1 MFHVIGAIIAVILII
16 IVLAWRLLW
25 YEFSGREDDKF
36 GAWSYSG
43 GTSPDKYQKK
53 VLKEYRHLRP
63 SKNRI
68 PYSEFCHGKK
78 GFKIQPQQ
86 KLIGEYME
94 PHRGAVPTDSLLVV
108 HKIGAGK
115 TCLSIQVGLK
125 WRGTKTKLASGETKD
140 ASKPLYVMPAS
151 LIPGFRAELRSKCAG
166 TDYITAAESSELVT
180 LKPGSAE
187 YNEIIARSD
196 ERINKDFIIM
206 SYNKFA
212 SAMSVGASKV
222 AAPVLIV
229 DELQNVNSPGGKY
242 YAAVR
247 KWTEKYAGPI
257 ILMSATPLFD
267 SAEEINSLAVLMRL
281 NPQGVISPE
290 DIPRLFAGKVSYY
303 EGAPDYTFPDVMVR
317 VKKCKMSPH
326 QAKWYRAQVEAE
338 MKKSGDIKL
347 RNVAESFYIK
357 SRQKSNIVYP
367 KGLTGQAGLNLLT
380 ANKIRSDLDKYS
392 AKYSVLVRKLL
403 RSHGPESLSFVYT
416 GFTGAGGISALKKCL
431 GAVGYKDYLAD
442 GPGKRRYVVWS
453 GEETLRE
460 KQTIRDVFNSPE
472 NNDASQIQVVI
483 GSSAIK
489 EGVSLMRVRTVH
501 LLETYW
507 NLSQTAQIIGRAVRY
522 CSHKTLPARD
532 RSVLVYIYAAVTG
545 DVSKEPQPEESI
557 DLYMLNIAEK
567 KRDDITPY
575 MDAFA
580 DVAIDRLVHYP

>member
-1 MFHVIGAIIAVILII
+1 MLPVIGLIITLVIII
-16 IVLAWRLLW
+16 IVVAWRLITNPYTHSNEL
-25 YEFSGREDDKF
+25 
-36 GAWSYSG
+36 GAWVG
-43 GTSPDKYQKK
+43 GSDSPDKYQRK
-53 VLKEYRHLRP
+53 VLQEYRHLRP

-68 PYSEFCHGKK
+68 PYSEFCHSKK

-86 KLIGEYME
+86 KLIGEYMK
-94 PHRGAVPTDSLLVV
+94 PVRGSAPTDSLLVI

-115 TCLSIQVGLK
+115 TCLSIQVGVK
-125 WRGTKTKLASGETKD
+125 WRGVKTKTASGDVRD
-140 ASKPLYVMPAS
+140 ASRPLYVMPAS

-166 TDYITAAESSELVT
+166 ADYITSVEREELQSLT
-180 LKPGSAE
+180 PGSAE

-196 ERINKDFIIM
+196 ERINKDFLIM

-212 SAMSVGASKV
+212 SAVTTGKV
-222 AAPVLIV
+222 AAPILIV
-229 DELQNVNSPGGKY
+229 DEMQNINSPGGKY
-242 YAAVR
+242 FSAVR

-267 SAEEINSLAVLMRL
+267 SVEEIHGIATLMRL
-281 NPQGVISPE
+281 DPPAVITPS
-290 DIPRLFAGKVSYY
+290 DIKTLFAGKVTYF
-303 EGAPDYTFPDVMVR
+303 EGADPITFPDVMVR
-317 VKKCKMSPH
+317 VKKCKMSQH

-338 MKKSGDIKL
+338 MKKTGEVKL
-347 RNVAESFYIK
+347 RDVAESFYIK

-380 ANKIRSDLDKYS
+380 DSIIKSSLDTYS
-392 AKYSVLVRKLL
+392 AKYAVLVKKLL

-416 GFTGAGGISALKKCL
+416 GFTGAGGIAALKKCL
-431 GAVGYKDYLAD
+431 GAVGYKDYLTD

-460 KQTIRDVFNSPE
+460 KQTIREVFNSRE
-472 NNDASQIQVVI
+472 NDDASQIQVVI

-507 NLSQTAQIIGRAVRY
+507 NFSHIDQIIGRAVRY

-545 DVSKEPQPEESI
+545 TVSKEPKPEESI

-575 MDAFA
+575 MEAFA
-580 DVAIDRLVHYP
+580 DVAIDKLVHYP